1 MCRDPGWV
9 QDPGLVSLTRSDY
22 MHSHAGGG
30 PDPALFVM
38 VESRKNVGKTGGSPG
53 SRRAL
58 LSDVPRV
65 HGETALQKV
74 GGRWVAA
81 TPDDQL
87 HSFEGPDG
95 VVSEVGERIVELID
109 GRRSVEEIVQALLVE
124 FEVPREV
131 AEADTLDFIALLAE
145 KHVLSL

>member
-1 MCRDPGWV
+1 M
-9 QDPGLVSLTRSDY
+9 S
-22 MHSHAGGG
+22 
-30 PDPALFVM
+30 
-38 VESRKNVGKTGGSPG
+38 
-53 SRRAL
+53 

-87 HSFEGPDG
+87 HSFEDDAG

-109 GRRSVEEIVQALLVE
+109 GRRSVGDIVAVLLEE
-124 FEVPREV
+124 FEVDREV
-131 AEADTLDFIALLAE
+131 AVADTVDFVGLLAA
-145 KHVLSL
+145 KRVIDL

>member
-1 MCRDPGWV
+1 MN
-9 QDPGLVSLTRSDY
+9 GLVSKVRL
-22 MHSHAGGG
+22 A
-30 PDPALFVM
+30 
-38 VESRKNVGKTGGSPG
+38 
-53 SRRAL
+53 
-58 LSDVPRV
+58 DVPRV

-87 HSFEGPDG
+87 HSFEGSDG

-109 GRRSVEEIVQALLVE
+109 GQRSVEEIVQTLVNE

-131 AEADTLDFIALLAE
+131 AETDTLDFIGLLAD

>member
-1 MCRDPGWV
+1 
-9 QDPGLVSLTRSDY
+9 
-22 MHSHAGGG
+22 
-30 PDPALFVM
+30 M
-38 VESRKNVGKTGGSPG
+38 VETFKNMAEQGGLPKRSAV
-53 SRRAL
+53 S

-65 HGETALQKV
+65 HGDTALQKV

-87 HSFEGPDG
+87 HSFEGGDG

-109 GRRSVEEIVQALLVE
+109 GKRSVEQIIATLLNE
-124 FEVPREV
+124 FDVPREV
-131 AEADTLDFIALLAE
+131 AESDTLGFIGLLAD

>member
-1 MCRDPGWV
+1 MNPR
-9 QDPGLVSLTRSDY
+9 
-22 MHSHAGGG
+22 AGGPG
-30 PDPALFVM
+30 PCVFVM
-38 VESRKNVGKTGGSPG
+38 AESRRNMVEKAAKTKRG
-53 SRRAL
+53 AVL

-87 HSFEGPDG
+87 HSFEGADG

-109 GRRSVEEIVQALLVE
+109 GQRSVEEIISVLLNE

-131 AEADTLDFIALLAE
+131 AEPDTLDFIGLLAD

>member
-1 MCRDPGWV
+1 MAR
-9 QDPGLVSLTRSDY
+9 
-22 MHSHAGGG
+22 
-30 PDPALFVM
+30 VM
-38 VESRKNVGKTGGSPG
+38 VENLKNMAESA
-53 SRRAL
+53 RRRVS

-87 HSFEGPDG
+87 HSFEGADG

-109 GRRSVEEIVQALLVE
+109 GRRSVEEIVQVLLEE

-131 AEADTLDFIALLAE
+131 AESDTLDFIGLLAE

>member
-1 MCRDPGWV
+1 M
-9 QDPGLVSLTRSDY
+9 S
-22 MHSHAGGG
+22 
-30 PDPALFVM
+30 
-38 VESRKNVGKTGGSPG
+38 
-53 SRRAL
+53 

-87 HSFEGPDG
+87 HSFEGADG

-109 GRRSVEEIVQALLVE
+109 GKRSVEEIVKVLLDE

-131 AEADTLDFIALLAE
+131 AESDTLNFIGLLAD

>member
-1 MCRDPGWV
+1 
-9 QDPGLVSLTRSDY
+9 
-22 MHSHAGGG
+22 
-30 PDPALFVM
+30 M
-38 VESRKNVGKTGGSPG
+38 VESRKNRVGKGSG
-53 SRRAL
+53 SARREVS

-87 HSFEGPDG
+87 HSFEGDDG

-109 GRRSVEEIVQALLVE
+109 GRRSVEEIIQALLSD
-124 FEVPREV
+124 FEVPRAV
-131 AEADTLDFIALLAE
+131 AEADTLEFISLLAD

>member
-1 MCRDPGWV
+1 MAENLSNNARR
-9 QDPGLVSLTRSDY
+9 QVSLSDI
-22 MHSHAGGG
+22 
-30 PDPALFVM
+30 
-38 VESRKNVGKTGGSPG
+38 
-53 SRRAL
+53 
-58 LSDVPRV
+58 PRV

-87 HSFEGPDG
+87 HSFEGVDG

-109 GRRSVEEIVQALLVE
+109 GKRSVEEIVKVLLDE

-131 AEADTLDFIALLAE
+131 AESDTLNFIGLLAE

>member
-1 MCRDPGWV
+1 
-9 QDPGLVSLTRSDY
+9 
-22 MHSHAGGG
+22 
-30 PDPALFVM
+30 M
-38 VESRKNVGKTGGSPG
+38 VEKSASSAGQRVS
-53 SRRAL
+53 

-95 VVSEVGERIVELID
+95 VVSEVGERIVELVD
-109 GRRSVEEIVQALLVE
+109 GKRSVGEIVEILVSE
-124 FEVPREV
+124 FEVSREI
-131 AEADTLDFIALLAE
+131 AEADTSDFIRLLAD
-145 KHVLSL
+145 KHVLTF

>member
-1 MCRDPGWV
+1 MT
-9 QDPGLVSLTRSDY
+9 QGLETMTKNGGTSPRRQVSL
-22 MHSHAGGG
+22 A
-30 PDPALFVM
+30 
-38 VESRKNVGKTGGSPG
+38 E
-53 SRRAL
+53 
-58 LSDVPRV
+58 VPRV

-81 TPDDQL
+81 TPDDHL

-109 GRRSVEEIVQALLVE
+109 GRRSIEDIVQVLLNE

-131 AEADTLDFIALLAE
+131 AEQDTLEFIGLLAE
-145 KHVLSL
+145 KQVLTL

>member
-1 MCRDPGWV
+1 MTNSGST
-9 QDPGLVSLTRSDY
+9 GVS
-22 MHSHAGGG
+22 
-30 PDPALFVM
+30 
-38 VESRKNVGKTGGSPG
+38 
-53 SRRAL
+53 

-81 TPDDQL
+81 TPDNRL

-109 GRRSVEEIVQALLVE
+109 GQRSVGDIVAQLVNE
-124 FEVPREV
+124 FEVPRPV
-131 AEADTLDFIALLAE
+131 AEADATGFIQLLAE
-145 KHVLSL
+145 KQVLTF

>member
-1 MCRDPGWV
+1 MAD
-9 QDPGLVSLTRSDY
+9 SLEN
-22 MHSHAGGG
+22 
-30 PDPALFVM
+30 M
-38 VESRKNVGKTGGSPG
+38 VETGTRTG
-53 SRRAL
+53 RRRVS
-58 LSDVPRV
+58 LSDVPKV

-109 GRRSVEEIVQALLVE
+109 GRRTVADIVEALLSD
-124 FEVPREV
+124 FEVTREV
-131 AEADTLDFIALLAE
+131 AELDTLDFIGLLAE

>member
-1 MCRDPGWV
+1 M
-9 QDPGLVSLTRSDY
+9 
-22 MHSHAGGG
+22 A
-30 PDPALFVM
+30 
-38 VESRKNVGKTGGSPG
+38 ESRKNMGKP
-53 SRRAL
+53 SRRATL
-58 LSDVPRV
+58 IDVPRV

-95 VVSEVGERIVELID
+95 AVSEVGERIVELID
-109 GRRSVEEIVQALLVE
+109 GQRSVGQIVLVLVEE

-131 AEADTLDFIALLAE
+131 AESDTLNFIELLAG
-145 KHVLSL
+145 KHVLSF

>member
-1 MCRDPGWV
+1 MARVMV
-9 QDPGLVSLTRSDY
+9 QNLQNPAESRRRQVSLR
-22 MHSHAGGG
+22 
-30 PDPALFVM
+30 
-38 VESRKNVGKTGGSPG
+38 
-53 SRRAL
+53 
-58 LSDVPRV
+58 DVPRV

-87 HSFEGPDG
+87 HSFEGQDG

-109 GRRSVEEIVQALLVE
+109 GRRSVEEIVQVLVGE
-124 FEVPREV
+124 FEVTLEV
-131 AEADTLDFIALLAE
+131 AESDTLNFIGLLAD

>member
-1 MCRDPGWV
+1 MAENL
-9 QDPGLVSLTRSDY
+9 QKT
-22 MHSHAGGG
+22 A
-30 PDPALFVM
+30 
-38 VESRKNVGKTGGSPG
+38 ESA
-53 SRRAL
+53 RRRL
-58 LSDVPRV
+58 SLSDVPRV

-87 HSFEGPDG
+87 HSFEGSDG

-109 GRRSVEEIVQALLVE
+109 GRRSVEEIVKVLLDE

-131 AEADTLDFIALLAE
+131 AESDTLDFIALLAD

>member
-1 MCRDPGWV
+1 MAENL
-9 QDPGLVSLTRSDY
+9 QKT
-22 MHSHAGGG
+22 A
-30 PDPALFVM
+30 
-38 VESRKNVGKTGGSPG
+38 ESA
-53 SRRAL
+53 RRRL
-58 LSDVPRV
+58 SLSDVPRV

-87 HSFEGPDG
+87 HSFEGSDG
-95 VVSEVGERIVELID
+95 AVSEVGERIVELID
-109 GRRSVEEIVQALLVE
+109 GRRSVEEIVTILLDE

-131 AEADTLDFIALLAE
+131 AESDTLDFIGLLAD